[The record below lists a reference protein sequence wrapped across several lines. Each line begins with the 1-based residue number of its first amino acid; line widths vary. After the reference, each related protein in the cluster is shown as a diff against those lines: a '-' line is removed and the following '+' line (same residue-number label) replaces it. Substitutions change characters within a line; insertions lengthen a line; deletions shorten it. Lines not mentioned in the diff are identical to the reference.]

1 MVKANKLVP
10 ILPKNPTCQNQKVQL
25 RLENFN
31 YLDVGKCEKVKRPP
45 VYFTKNFVEN
55 QITARETVHVNCNQL
70 KKDESFENANLA
82 TKVLRTDDNFCSAP
96 KNIATTKFSEKL
108 LEDEVD
114 DTVQKLCTKKT
125 ELKLCKS
132 ILV

>member
-1 MVKANKLVP
+1 M
-10 ILPKNPTCQNQKVQL
+10 PKSKSKL